1 MIEIYTD
8 GACKSGVGG
17 WAALILETSGHRDMS
32 GKLEDTTSNRME
44 LSAAIHSLESLP
56 NGSEVTIFSDS
67 EYLVKTMTQG
77 WKRNTNLD
85 LWESLDN
92 LNISHK
98 VNWEWVKGHANI
110 PGNEYVNQ
118 LAGFEAGVTK
128 TRPTIDKFFKTLDP
142 TDVPT
147 LTHVDP
153 QGRVEMVDVGWKPVS
168 DREATAQGHI
178 SMQPETINLIRDN
191 LIKKGD
197 VLTIAQIAGIMG
209 GKRTAELIPLC
220 HPLPLNKLDVELEL
234 DTHNNRVKISVLAR
248 TSGKTGVEMEAL
260 TAASIAA
267 LTIYDMCKGVDRWM
281 TIEGIGLVSKS
292 GGLSGD
298 IKREDT

>member
-17 WAALILETSGHRDMS
+17 WAALILETSRHRDMS

-128 TRPTIDKFFKTLDP
+128 TRPTIDKFFKTLDI

-178 SMQPETINLIRDN
+178 SMQPETINLIKDN

-209 GKRTAELIPLC
+209 RTVPQNKFHCATHCLSINWMSS
-220 HPLPLNKLDVELEL
+220 LN
-234 DTHNNRVKISVLAR
+234 
-248 TSGKTGVEMEAL
+248 
-260 TAASIAA
+260 
-267 LTIYDMCKGVDRWM
+267 
-281 TIEGIGLVSKS
+281 
-292 GGLSGD
+292 
-298 IKREDT
+298 